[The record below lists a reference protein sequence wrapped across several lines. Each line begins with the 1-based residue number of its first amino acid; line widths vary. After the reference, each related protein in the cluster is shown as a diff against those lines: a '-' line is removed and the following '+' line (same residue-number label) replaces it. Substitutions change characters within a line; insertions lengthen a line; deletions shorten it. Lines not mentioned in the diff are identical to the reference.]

1 MANTLNKT
9 GIENGGIVEAY
20 HITQSIDAFTGLTAY
35 DISLSGSFNMTGS
48 INGEPGV
55 INQLTSSYALT
66 ASYALSTTPT
76 YTGNVLLSGGA
87 SWSNTGMIFNVTDL
101 SYVINNVLYDTPG
114 TSVTLANGDPSFDR
128 FDAIVVDDTETIS
141 VITGTPAINPVV
153 PIPEPNQV
161 LIQYVFVAQG
171 VTTPSIVNEYV
182 YREGSSP
189 DWISSVVGTG
199 PAGPT
204 ASFSFTGP
212 VPTPFDGTSCL
223 QITSRVMDWT
233 NRYVRFTAPSPI
245 SRSAFAVLSMR
256 VYLPVN
262 FATLDGNSNGRRP
275 IVSLMNGTTYL
286 GNVNLDQWGL
296 NRTQVGTWQL
306 VTIPLSAFTSAPT
319 LTTITSLRLY
329 LYEYIADSPLPAAVN
344 IYYDDI
350 KFQSGFGPQTNTATI
365 DILDDNTVIGST
377 AKLNFTSSTSNI
389 ITATQD
395 IPNNRIN
402 IKIDSTVS
410 TGSFITTSSFNNYT
424 GSNTSQFA
432 GTSSF
437 AMTASSLNITNINTG
452 TTYYPVFVLGQV
464 TNNQP
469 YIDKTTFSYNA
480 VTDTL
485 NVTSSVAITASHALT
500 ASYTTNL
507 TFPYTGSALITGSLG
522 ITGSFDV
529 GSIFNVNSNTGIEIT
544 AGRTILPS
552 GNRTLNLGS
561 GTRHWQ
567 NIYTQ
572 FIRLADDSGDDQIRI
587 SAPVLASSP
596 DPAWEFILP
605 AGSGSAG
612 QVLAISSSIAGAV
625 STVWT
630 SSNISSGGTTWY
642 TSTTQ
647 AYTIPTGT
655 DVGVIV
661 GYTGVGAVTY
671 DIQSGTVGDKL
682 QIIVRD
688 VVSNSFTLD
697 YDSGQIRCGITGSGT
712 GGSITTVN
720 NGTAPVINLVY
731 TSASRWTI
739 THYMDSLTLTSGGG
753 FSILDAI
760 QFNAT

>member
-20 HITQSIDAFTGLTAY
+20 HITQSIDAFTGLIAY

-66 ASYALSTTPT
+66 ASYAPTSSYALTASYALSTTPT
-76 YTGNVLLSGGA
+76 YTGNALLSGGA
-87 SWSNTGMIFNVTDL
+87 SWSNVGMIFNVTDL
-101 SYVINNVLYDTPG
+101 SYVISNVLYDTPG

-153 PIPEPNQV
+153 PTPGPDQV
-161 LIQYVFVAQG
+161 LIQCVFVAQG
-171 VTTPSIVNEYV
+171 VTTINITNEFV

-189 DWISSVVGTG
+189 DWALAIVGTG
-199 PAGPT
+199 LGTPTNVDNQYTGPSPFPFLGT
-204 ASFSFTGP
+204 QCLKASFN
-212 VPTPFDGTSCL
+212 
-223 QITSRVMDWT
+223 QMDW
-233 NRYVRFTAPSPI
+233 NKYLRFTPLSPI
-245 SRSAFAVLSMR
+245 SRSAYAVLSLR
-256 VYLPVN
+256 VNLPVN
-262 FATLDGNSNGRRP
+262 YATLDGNVNGRRP
-275 IVSLMNGTTYL
+275 LVTLMNGNTYL
-286 GNVNLDQWGL
+286 GQVFLDLWGL
-296 NRTQVGTWQL
+296 NRTQVNTWQL
-306 VTIPLSAFTSAPT
+306 VSIPLAAFTAAPS
-319 LTTITSLRLY
+319 LTTITSLRIY
-329 LYEYIADSPLPAAVN
+329 TYEYINTVPPGVFIA
-344 IYYDDI
+344 YDDI
-350 KFQSGFGPQTNTATI
+350 KFQTGFGPQTNTATI

-377 AKLNFTSSTSNI
+377 AKLNFTSSTSNT

-402 IKIDSTVS
+402 IKIDSTIS

-432 GTSSF
+432 G
-437 AMTASSLNITNINTG
+437 
-452 TTYYPVFVLGQV
+452 
-464 TNNQP
+464 
-469 YIDKTTFSYNA
+469 
-480 VTDTL
+480 
-485 NVTSSVAITASHALT
+485 TSSVAITASHALT

-561 GTRHWQ
+561 GTKHWQ
-567 NIYTQ
+567 NVYTQ
-572 FIRLADDSGDDQIRI
+572 FIRLADNSGDDQIKI

-596 DPAWEFILP
+596 EPAWEFILP

-612 QVLAISSSIAGAV
+612 QVLAISSSTAGAV

-647 AYTIPTGT
+647 AYIIPTGT

-697 YDSGQIRCGITGSGT
+697 YDSGRIRCGITGSGT
-712 GGSITTVN
+712 GGYITTVN